1 MPESPK
7 IDDPETGSTA
17 PRRRLGRWLKARQ
30 AAGAGPL
37 RRAGLLSAIAGC
49 LVVPQAFLLAKAI
62 TLVVIDGA
70 GLDAAMAW
78 LWPLPILF
86 LLRFL
91 LNQMAD
97 SAAMTGAV
105 AVKAA
110 VRADLVRH
118 LQRLGPAAV
127 RGRASGE
134 LATSAIEGVEALEPY
149 YARYVPHMLAV
160 AVVPLAVLVAVL
172 PRDWISG
179 VVLLVTGPVIP
190 LFMLLIGL
198 GTERLNQ
205 RQWQKL
211 ARLGGRLLDALQRL
225 ATLKMLNATEREA
238 RILDLVSEDYRRAT
252 MKVLRVAFLSS
263 LMLEFFATVG
273 IALVAVLIGFRLLYG
288 EMGFEVG
295 LFALLLAPEFYAPL
309 RQLGAD
315 YHARMEAIGA
325 AEGIV
330 ALLDLPLPPDGE
342 ARPQLGRR
350 IDIAIETV
358 SFAYEAEAPV
368 LRRVS
373 LQLRPGTITALVG
386 PSGAGKSS
394 LLALLLAERRPGA
407 GRIRINGHDLAD
419 MARAHWLEHVALVP
433 QRPHMFA
440 GTVRDNIALADP
452 HAPLE
457 KVRAAARMAGADDFL
472 AALQQGYDTPLG
484 EHGHSLSGGQAQ
496 RIALARAF
504 LKDAPVVLMDE
515 ATTGLDAETE
525 AGITAALARLA
536 QERTVLV
543 IAHRLRTVRLADRIA
558 VIADG
563 VIVEEGSHA
572 VLASGPTRYAAL
584 LREAGL
590 DLEAADG

>member
-1 MPESPK
+1 MPESP
-7 IDDPETGSTA
+7 ITDETGA
-17 PRRRLGRWLKARQ
+17 DRRRLGRWLKARQ
-30 AAGAGPL
+30 AAVAGPL
-37 RRAGLLSAIAGC
+37 RRAGLLAALAGC

-62 TLVVIDGA
+62 TLVVIEGA

-78 LWPLPILF
+78 LWPLPVLF

-91 LNQMAD
+91 LNQIAD
-97 SAAMTGAV
+97 SAAMAGAT

-110 VRADLVRH
+110 VRADLVNH
-118 LQRLGPAAV
+118 LQRLGPAGV
-127 RGRASGE
+127 RGRASGA
-134 LATSAIEGVEALEPY
+134 LAASAIEGVEALEPY

-179 VVLLVTGPVIP
+179 AVLLVTGPVIP

-225 ATLKMLNATEREA
+225 PTLKMLNATEREA
-238 RILDLVSEDYRRAT
+238 HILALVSEDYRRAT

-325 AEGIV
+325 AGGIV
-330 ALLDLPLPPDGE
+330 ALLDLPLPPDGTQ
-342 ARPQLGRR
+342 RLDLGRR
-350 IDIAIETV
+350 IDIAVEDV
-358 SFAYEAEAPV
+358 GFAYEPGTPV
-368 LRRVS
+368 LRQVS
-373 LQLRPGTITALVG
+373 LALRPGTITALVG

-394 LLALLLAERRPGA
+394 LLALLLAERRPEA
-407 GRIRINGHDLAD
+407 GRILVNGHDLAG
-419 MARAHWLEHVALVP
+419 MARDHWLEHVGLVP
-433 QRPHMFA
+433 QRPYMFA
-440 GTVRDNIALADP
+440 GTVRENIALADP
-452 HAPLE
+452 DAPLE

-472 AALQQGYDTPLG
+472 AALPQGYETPLG

-504 LKDAPVVLMDE
+504 LKEAPVVLMDE
-515 ATTGLDAETE
+515 ATTGLDAATE

-536 QERTVLV
+536 RDRTVLV
-543 IAHRLRTVRLADRIA
+543 VAHRLRTVRLADRIA
-558 VIADG
+558 VLADG
-563 VIVEEGSHA
+563 AIVEEGTHA
-572 VLASGPTRYAAL
+572 GLASGPTRYAAL